1 MDALPIEKCLSM
13 PAASSPEK
21 TSLTP
26 EARTARGA
34 AVFAAIWLAL
44 AVGSPLIVR
53 YAPSADDH
61 AMAALVTRLEQ
72 PRCVSTPEFGVSC
85 QAHTLVAHDSGATT
99 EPDL

>member
-1 MDALPIEKCLSM
+1 MDAMMMQGCGSTM
-13 PAASSPEK
+13 PPPTPEK
-21 TSLTP
+21 TGATP

-34 AVFAAIWLAL
+34 TIIAAIWLAL

-61 AMAALVTRLEQ
+61 AMAAWVHRMEQ
-72 PRCVSTPEFGVSC
+72 PRGAKPTEFVYSGPGR
-85 QAHTLVAHDSGATT
+85 TLVARQAGRAG